1 MNYISNIPDKKTKKR
16 VVIVGGGFA
25 GLTIAQKLDGN
36 KYQVVLIDKHNNH
49 QFQPLLYQVATSGI
63 EPSGISFPFRKIF
76 QKFQDFHFRMGEAIS
91 VDKAANLLET
101 SIGVVEYDYLIIA
114 MGCDT
119 NYYGNN
125 KLKDITLALK
135 STSDA
140 LYMRNYL
147 LQNLENAM
155 NTSDPEL
162 RKELLTFVIVGG
174 GPTGVEM
181 SGALA
186 EMKKFVFPKDYPELS
201 FDEMS
206 ISLINGADRLLATF
220 SPELSVKT
228 EKHLKDLNVQVV
240 NNVFVTDYKDS
251 CLFFS
256 DGTSLKSKNVI
267 WVAGI
272 TPNKIA
278 GLDAASIHK
287 SGRIITDRYSLV
299 KGEENVFAIGD
310 IAFIEET
317 QGNPQVAQVAMQQ
330 AETLVEN
337 LNDGFAKKKAFA
349 YHDKGSMATIGR
361 NAAIAEIGKYKFS
374 GFMAWFIWCFIHLR
388 SIFGPKNKLIV
399 FINWVWNYFTYDQ
412 SLRLIIKPLKRSE
425 CEKD

>member
-1 MNYISNIPDKKTKKR
+1 
-16 VVIVGGGFA
+16 
-25 GLTIAQKLDGN
+25 
-36 KYQVVLIDKHNNH
+36 
-49 QFQPLLYQVATSGI
+49 
-63 EPSGISFPFRKIF
+63 
-76 QKFQDFHFRMGEAIS
+76 
-91 VDKAANLLET
+91 
-101 SIGVVEYDYLIIA
+101 

-181 SGALA
+181 AGALA

-206 ISLINGADRLLATF
+206 ISIINGGDRLLATF

-228 EKHLKDLNVQVV
+228 EKHLQNLNVHVV
-240 NNVFVTDYKDS
+240 NKVFVTNYEDS
-251 CLFFS
+251 LLTLS
-256 DGTSLKSKNVI
+256 DGSSLKSKNVI

-272 TPNKIA
+272 TPNRIG

-287 SGRIITDRYSLV
+287 NGRILTDRYNLV
-299 KGEENVFAIGD
+299 KGENNIFAIGD

-330 AETLVEN
+330 AATLVEN
-337 LNDGFAKKKAFA
+337 LNNEFAQKKVFT

-361 NAAIAEIGKYKFS
+361 NAAIAEIGKHKFS
-374 GFMAWFIWCFIHLR
+374 GFIAWAIWCFIHLI

-412 SLRLIIKPLKRSE
+412 SLRLIIKPLKRSD
-425 CEKD
+425 CELD